1 MKVNWQNSINFTGTW
16 GLGLWHMEVL
26 IQDELKPYIANYWLW
41 SNSDHIDIHSALNQ
55 TIGILA
61 KWKYF
66 GAYKTLWNRHTI
78 YVELWR
84 TRLWARIM
92 VLTQQ
97 MYENSLDSLSIQ
109 RKIPDDFSEP
119 SLLTKN
125 INCIVSNLWK
135 QHLLDVQTGSCMG
148 SVSYRPVTKF
158 CSQG

>member
-1 MKVNWQNSINFTGTW
+1 
-16 GLGLWHMEVL
+16 
-26 IQDELKPYIANYWLW
+26 
-41 SNSDHIDIHSALNQ
+41 
-55 TIGILA
+55 
-61 KWKYF
+61 
-66 GAYKTLWNRHTI
+66 
-78 YVELWR
+78 
-84 TRLWARIM
+84 M